1 MKATQAPPPAPS
13 PAQVAVERDYH
24 DIPGTYVFD
33 GQHNRLGYQL
43 NMFCKT
49 LDLASN
55 RELFRQDPAQYL
67 DRFPITDAQRRA
79 VLERDWLGMLRL
91 GGNIYY
97 TFKLAIFD
105 GMTMQH
111 AGAAMSGTGMTVE
124 DFRAMMAAG
133 GRPIEGNRSRLENSL
148 RQASGADAS
157 GTALSHP
164 PQAQPES
171 SGSDRESARG

>member
-1 MKATQAPPPAPS
+1 MKATPAPPPAPA
-13 PAQVAVERDYH
+13 PAQLGVERDYH

-105 GMTMQH
+105 GMSMQH

-157 GTALSHP
+157 GTALSYP
-164 PQAQPES
+164 PKAQPES
-171 SGSDRESARG
+171 SGSDREPARG